1 MKDEEEKNNSDI
13 NIEKTDDPQG
23 EDDVVEF
30 VFNDDGEE
38 DLKATLKKLRKDLK
52 QAQKDGNGFWIKEID
67 ESELA
72 AYKESAEVCPV
83 NVIHIYDKET
93 GEKII

>member
-1 MKDEEEKNNSDI
+1 MGKKYIVKYDRENCIGAASCVAVQPNDWEI
-13 NIEKTDDPQG
+13 
-23 EDDVVEF
+23 V
-30 VFNDDGEE
+30 DDG
-38 DLKATLKKLRKDLK
+38 KADLK